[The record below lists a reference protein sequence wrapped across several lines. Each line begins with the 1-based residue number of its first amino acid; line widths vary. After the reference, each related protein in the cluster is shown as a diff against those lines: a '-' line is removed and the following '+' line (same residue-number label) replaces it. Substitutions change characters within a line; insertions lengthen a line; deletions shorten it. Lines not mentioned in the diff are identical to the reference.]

1 VRALIIA
8 ALLALPLQ
16 AEILRVLSYN
26 VRYPAESDGS
36 NVWEARK
43 ELFVAS
49 VRALDPDIMGTQEL
63 FALQGNYLVEKAPE
77 YRWFGVSRR
86 GNDQDEHMGIF
97 YKHAKFRVV
106 ESGNYWLSE
115 TPEAAG
121 SSSWEMS
128 LPRMVT
134 WAIFESRI
142 SKKRFYFANT
152 HFPHRGQQDAKA
164 RLECAKVIAARLA
177 KLKTAIPVILTGDF
191 NAGAGTDVYGLL
203 TQSLDDAWDK
213 APQRFGPEQT
223 FHGFTGKPEGRR
235 IDWIL
240 TRGWKALIAQ
250 TSDLNAA
257 GRYPSDHF
265 PVLAVL
271 ESL

>member
-1 VRALIIA
+1 V
-8 ALLALPLQ
+8 
-16 AEILRVLSYN
+16 
-26 VRYPAESDGS
+26 
-36 NVWEARK
+36 
-43 ELFVAS
+43 
-49 VRALDPDIMGTQEL
+49 
-63 FALQGNYLVEKAPE
+63 
-77 YRWFGVSRR
+77 
-86 GNDQDEHMGIF
+86 F

-115 TPEAAG
+115 TPETPG
-121 SSSWEMS
+121 SSSWDMS

-134 WAIFESRI
+134 WAIFESRAT
-142 SKKRFYFANT
+142 KKRFYFANT

-164 RLECAKVIAARLA
+164 RLECAKVIAARLM
-177 KLKTAIPVILTGDF
+177 KLKTAMPLILTGDF
-191 NAGAGTDVYGLL
+191 NAGAETDVHSLL

-223 FHGFTGKPEGRR
+223 FHGFTGRPGGRR

-240 TRGWKALIAQ
+240 TRGWKTLLAQ

-265 PVLAVL
+265 PVLVVL
-271 ESL
+271 ERL